1 MSVLSHKDGER
12 MSIEQLLEGINYLT
26 QQSRQRPLTVDELA
40 LQKALRASY
49 LAMIRKSFRS
59 QIEKVRV
66 IDIEGNDVTPNA
78 VRQKQVSANLSESL
92 PDRVAA
98 FLKTIPEE

>member
-1 MSVLSHKDGER
+1 

-49 LAMIRKSFRS
+49 IAMIRKSFRS

-78 VRQKQVSANLSESL
+78 VRQKQETAALSESL
-92 PDRVAA
+92 PDRMAA
-98 FLKTIPEE
+98 YLATLPE